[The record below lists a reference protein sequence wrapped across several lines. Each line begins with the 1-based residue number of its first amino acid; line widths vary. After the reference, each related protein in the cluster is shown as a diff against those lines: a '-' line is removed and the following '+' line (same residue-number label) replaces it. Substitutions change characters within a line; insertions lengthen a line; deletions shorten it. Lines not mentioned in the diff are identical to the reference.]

1 MPAFSFPFGKCYLG
15 GKASLRKYTTS
26 IYSRSFYADALAE
39 VCGAHPHWTY
49 CMRAVGPKNA
59 TLFFDGSD
67 PLGGHGSE
75 VSHTPDYKPFPVSPL
90 DRLLEENPL
99 PPPFLVKLNVHGIE
113 IPNSE

>member
-1 MPAFSFPFGKCYLG
+1 MRLKTTAQSLLSELQYFPGRRHL
-15 GKASLRKYTTS
+15 LVETNQ
-26 IYSRSFYADALAE
+26 IHADALAE

-75 VSHTPDYKPFPVSPL
+75 VSHTPDYKPFPVSPPGSSS
-90 DRLLEENPL
+90 RRESVTAAL
-99 PPPFLVKLNVHGIE
+99 PGQTECARHRDPKF
-113 IPNSE
+113 

>member
-1 MPAFSFPFGKCYLG
+1 MRLKTTAQSLLSELQYFPGRRHL
-15 GKASLRKYTTS
+15 LVETNQ
-26 IYSRSFYADALAE
+26 IHADALAE